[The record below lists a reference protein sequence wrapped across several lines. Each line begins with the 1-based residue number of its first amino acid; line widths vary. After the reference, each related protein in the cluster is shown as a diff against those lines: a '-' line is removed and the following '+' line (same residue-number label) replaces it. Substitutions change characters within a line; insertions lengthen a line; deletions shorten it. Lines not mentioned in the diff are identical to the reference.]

1 MSAGPHA
8 SRPGFMKSIP
18 RRVKFLVFS
27 QVLNTM
33 GFGYFLIYLSGYLV
47 DVRVLN
53 GGSVGILF
61 GLEGLVVIAAGIPL
75 GMLSDKHGRKW
86 FLIGGNV
93 LLPPTMLIFALTYDF
108 SLFLVAAALAGLGEA
123 ASLSAWNAIIA
134 DQTDTGNRDAAFSL
148 SFIVSSVGLSAGM
161 SLPLVMPTLEAA
173 SGMTSARVH
182 SDALL
187 LIGLASIVIPLVL
200 WVLLRNYHEKPKH
213 EEGTKDSSDLKL
225 LLKFS
230 GMNGLIGLGAGLI
243 IPLMATWLLYKFSVP
258 DTFSGPFLA
267 VSGLTIAFA
276 ALGSSRLSKRFG
288 LFRAILMTAGSST
301 VFMFSMAFIPN
312 LYLAGGVYIIRA
324 SLMNMASPLMDSY
337 LMGIINP
344 GRRGLASAISAIVWR
359 LPNSLSTILGGFILA
374 AGFNTGNHFLY
385 DVPWLGAVAFYV
397 AGIALLYTN
406 FRNVKTKG

>member
-1 MSAGPHA
+1 MLAEPHA
-8 SRPGFMKSIP
+8 ARRGFMASIP
-18 RRVKFLVFS
+18 TRVKLLVFT
-27 QVLNTM
+27 QLLNTM

-53 GGSVGILF
+53 GESVGILF

-75 GMLSDKHGRKW
+75 GIMSDRRGRKW
-86 FLIGGNV
+86 FLIAGNL
-93 LLPPTMLIFALTYDF
+93 LLPPMMLIFALTYDF
-108 SLFLVAAALAGLGEA
+108 SLFLVAAVLAGLGEA

-148 SFIVSSVGLSAGM
+148 SFIVSNLGLSAGM
-161 SLPLVMPTLEAA
+161 ALPFAMPALEAA

-187 LIGLASIVIPLVL
+187 LIGVASIFVPLVL
-200 WVLLRNYHEKPKH
+200 WALLRNYHEKPKRK
-213 EEGTKDSSDLKL
+213 EETKDSGDLRL

-312 LYLAGGVYIIRA
+312 LYLAGGVYIVRA

-374 AGFNTGNHFLY
+374 EGFNTGNHFLY
-385 DVPWLGAVAFYV
+385 DIPWLGAVAFYV
-397 AGIALLYTN
+397 AGIVLLYTN

>member
-1 MSAGPHA
+1 LSSEPQ
-8 SRPGFMKSIP
+8 PVKLGFMASIP
-18 RRVKFLVFS
+18 TRVKLLVFT
-27 QVLNTM
+27 QLLNTL

-47 DVRVLN
+47 NVKVLD
-53 GGSVGILF
+53 GGGVGIIF
-61 GLEGLVVIAAGIPL
+61 GIEGLVLIAAGIPL
-75 GMLSDKHGRKW
+75 GILSDRRERKW
-86 FLIGGNV
+86 FLILGNL

-108 SLFLVAAALAGLGEA
+108 RLFLVAAILAGLGEA
-123 ASLSAWNAIIA
+123 MSLSSWNAIIA
-134 DQTDTGNRDAAFSL
+134 DQTNTGNRDAAFSL
-148 SFIVSSVGLSAGM
+148 SFIVSNVGISGGLALPLTMPVIEAGLGM
-161 SLPLVMPTLEAA
+161 SA
-173 SGMTSARVH
+173 ARVH
-182 SDALL
+182 SGALVVMG
-187 LIGLASIVIPLVL
+187 IASIFVPLVL
-200 WVLLRNYHEKPKH
+200 WALLRDYHEKPKQA
-213 EEGTKDSSDLKL
+213 EVTKDGSDLRL

-258 DTFSGPFLA
+258 DTFSGPYLA
-267 VSGLTIAFA
+267 LSGMTIAFA
-276 ALGSSRLSKRFG
+276 AVGSSRLAKRFG

-312 LYLAGGVYIIRA
+312 LFLAGGVYIIRA

-337 LMGIINP
+337 LMGIIHP

-374 AGFNTGNHFLY
+374 TGFNTGNRFLY

-397 AGIALLYTN
+397 AGIALLYAN

>member
-1 MSAGPHA
+1 
-8 SRPGFMKSIP
+8 
-18 RRVKFLVFS
+18 
-27 QVLNTM
+27 M